1 MFLKDLTSQIFM
13 VHIVCC
19 TLFIM
24 DYSAPRLI
32 LSLDFKDA
40 NNLLAGVMNLKG
52 FKVSKSKSIDDCL
65 SIISQIDDKIDVVLI
80 DKQRAVENDFYL
92 VNQIKKMTPDSMVVV
107 IADNADEDGN
117 LLDKNIDQLVLRPIS
132 PENTADTILTI
143 LAKREL
149 KRLREAS

>member
-1 MFLKDLTSQIFM
+1 
-13 VHIVCC
+13 
-19 TLFIM
+19 M
-24 DYSAPRLI
+24 DYSAPTLI
-32 LSLDFKDA
+32 LSVDFKDA

-92 VNQIKKMTPDSMVVV
+92 VNEIKKITPDSMVVV
-107 IADNADEDGN
+107 IADNADVDGN

-132 PENTADTILTI
+132 PENTADTILTM
-143 LAKREL
+143 LSKREL
-149 KRLREAS
+149 KRFREAG

>member
-1 MFLKDLTSQIFM
+1 
-13 VHIVCC
+13 
-19 TLFIM
+19 M

-92 VNQIKKMTPDSMVVV
+92 VNQIKKITPDTMVVV

-132 PENTADTILTI
+132 PENTADMILTM

-149 KRLREAS
+149 KRFREAS

>member
-1 MFLKDLTSQIFM
+1 
-13 VHIVCC
+13 
-19 TLFIM
+19 M

-92 VNQIKKMTPDSMVVV
+92 VNEIKKITPDSMVVV
-107 IADNADEDGN
+107 IADNADVDGN

-132 PENTADTILTI
+132 PENTADTILTM
-143 LAKREL
+143 LSKREL
-149 KRLREAS
+149 KRFREAG

>member
-92 VNQIKKMTPDSMVVV
+92 VNEIKKITPDSMVVV
-107 IADNADEDGN
+107 IADNADVDGN

-132 PENTADTILTI
+132 PENTADTILTM
-143 LAKREL
+143 LSKREL
-149 KRLREAS
+149 KRFREAG

>member
-1 MFLKDLTSQIFM
+1 
-13 VHIVCC
+13 
-19 TLFIM
+19 M
-24 DYSAPRLI
+24 DYSAPTLI
-32 LSLDFKDA
+32 LSVDFKDA

-92 VNQIKKMTPDSMVVV
+92 VNQIKKITPDTMVVV
-107 IADNADEDGN
+107 IADNTDEDGY

-132 PENTADTILTI
+132 PEKKNRNGVKDVMV
-143 LAKREL
+143 
-149 KRLREAS
+149 

>member
-1 MFLKDLTSQIFM
+1 M

-24 DYSAPRLI
+24 DSAPRLI
-32 LSLDFKDA
+32 LSLDFNDA

-65 SIISQIDDKIDVVLI
+65 SVISQIDDKIDVVLI

-92 VNQIKKMTPDSMVVV
+92 VNQIKKITPDTMVVV

-132 PENTADTILTI
+132 PENAADTILTM

-149 KRLREAS
+149 KRLREAG

>member
-1 MFLKDLTSQIFM
+1 
-13 VHIVCC
+13 
-19 TLFIM
+19 M
-24 DYSAPRLI
+24 DYLGPKMI

-52 FKVSKSKSIDDCL
+52 FKVSKSKSFDDCL

-92 VNQIKKMTPDSMVVV
+92 VNQIKKITPDTMVVV

-132 PENTADTILTI
+132 PENTADMILTM

-149 KRLREAS
+149 KRFREAS

>member
-1 MFLKDLTSQIFM
+1 ME
-13 VHIVCC
+13 
-19 TLFIM
+19 
-24 DYSAPRLI
+24 SAAPSLI
-32 LSLDFKDA
+32 LSIDFADA

-52 FKVSKSKSIDDCL
+52 FKVSKSKSFDDCL

-92 VNQIKKMTPDSMVVV
+92 VNQIKKITPDTMVVV

-132 PENTADTILTI
+132 PEKKNRNGVKDVMV
-143 LAKREL
+143 
-149 KRLREAS
+149 

>member
-1 MFLKDLTSQIFM
+1 
-13 VHIVCC
+13 
-19 TLFIM
+19 M

-132 PENTADTILTI
+132 PENTADTILTM
-143 LAKREL
+143 LSKREL
-149 KRLREAS
+149 KRFREAG